1 MITNRALPVLANLCV
16 LTDKFNRQYDKEFG
30 QKGKK
35 IGATCNVR
43 LPPRYLGTF
52 GPGLNVE
59 PSTENYVPVNV
70 LYQFHVDMQF
80 NTVNMLLDIDDF
92 EWRFLHPACV
102 AVANR
107 VDSDGAYFALQ
118 NTGNRVGTPGSTPT
132 AFKNFTDARAILVS
146 EGMPKGMMPTAVLHP
161 LAHSSM
167 ADSLKGLFNPQAHI
181 SDLFE
186 TGLVAA
192 KTAGADWFEDPNI
205 ANYTTGTFTGTP
217 VLAGTT
223 SGVGG
228 SALITAG
235 WAQTGVLN
243 ISGLTNS
250 VGQCQVGDTIQI
262 AGCFPVNPQNRGRY
276 GNALKSFVILPPGGY
291 TQMVGSASPGGPQ
304 FAPAS
309 LAAGTFNATTG
320 VVVQTCAPGY
330 CTLNPGA
337 GLTATVVSSNL
348 NTGTITTSAVT
359 FAGGSSAPGSTGFL
373 PNDLGQTTLS
383 IIQPAGFTNSTLGA
397 SAGIAT
403 VIGNP
408 ISRPV
413 YGGIITGAGTYTGL
427 QLSLDTT
434 PPVPVTITVSLADPS
449 LGKLSLDPN
458 TMGTGS
464 TLTFPSITKLIYQ
477 SSSPAGA
484 IPPIYVQGIAPGYT
498 QLIMSGKGYLPSAST
513 VLVGK
518 VGLTLAAPSNVV
530 NYLVSPIS
538 STSTASAPFGLSVL
552 DPYSQSLIGDCG
564 QYVANISN
572 TLGALCA

>member
-1 MITNRALPVLANLCV
+1 MANQLLTISMITNRALPVLANLCV

-43 LPPRYLGTF
+43 LPPRYLGTY
-52 GPGLNVE
+52 GPALNVE

-320 VVVQTCAPGY
+320 VYTSSGSGTVA
-330 CTLNPGA
+330 
-337 GLTATVVSSNL
+337 LTVGECVITGGQFQNTAVTAAF
-348 NTGTITTSAVT
+348 TGTPAITINQGAAAGTASTENLYFHRDAFALAFVDLPLPRTAVE
-359 FAGGSSAPGSTGFL
+359 ASRAYDE
-373 PNDLGQTTLS
+373 DLGIS
-383 IIQPAGFTNSTLGA
+383 VR
-397 SAGIAT
+397 IAT
-403 VIGNP
+403 QYTINNDAEP
-408 ISRPV
+408 TRLDIA
-413 YGGIITGAGTYTGL
+413 YGFA
-427 QLSLDTT
+427 SLYR
-434 PPVPVTITVSLADPS
+434 SLA
-449 LGKLSLDPN
+449 
-458 TMGTGS
+458 
-464 TLTFPSITKLIYQ
+464 
-477 SSSPAGA
+477 
-484 IPPIYVQGIAPGYT
+484 VRV
-498 QLIMSGKGYLPSAST
+498 SG
-513 VLVGK
+513 
-518 VGLTLAAPSNVV
+518 
-530 NYLVSPIS
+530 
-538 STSTASAPFGLSVL
+538 
-552 DPYSQSLIGDCG
+552 
-564 QYVANISN
+564 
-572 TLGALCA
+572 